1 MATPKR
7 DVELPAAVPA
17 SIPFAQYRR
26 VLHWLVPYWPSL
38 CAVLGLGLLS
48 TALNLVQPYI
58 SRLLIDNALML
69 RDMKVLEEI
78 ALLTVALTIVSSAVS
93 IASSYLYIR
102 FSARSLFDMRLA
114 VYRHLQRL
122 SPRFFAKRKL
132 GDLVSRLNNDVG
144 EVQRVCSDTLL
155 SVLSN
160 ILFFIGSVAIMMWL
174 NWRLCLVSLM
184 LLPVGG
190 LALRHFQARLTE
202 RTKTLRECSATLG
215 SFLIETL
222 MGIRLVISSANEE
235 REAQKFQEHNSS
247 FITALL
253 RMQFLAFMASAAP
266 AMVLTLS
273 TAMVFLYGGRL
284 VIEGHLTIGGL
295 VAFMAYHLRLL
306 SPVQNMLGV
315 YTNLLTGGV
324 SLGRVFSLLDIPP
337 EVIESQTAQAFA
349 GIRSEVCFDRVSF
362 GYSEDKRV
370 LTDISFKI
378 PAGSLCVIV
387 GPSGAGKSTI
397 ADLLVRFFDP
407 DTGAISMDGVNL
419 RELAL
424 ADLRNQVALVEQ
436 VPFFFHGSIREN
448 IAYGRPEATLKEIRA
463 CAQTARIDD
472 FIQALPS
479 GYETVLG
486 ERGVTIS
493 VGERQRIALAR
504 AMLRNPSLIIMDEPT
519 SALDVHSEAA
529 VAKELERALR
539 GRTAIL
545 ITHRL
550 ALVEIA
556 DMAIAIDDGRVIE
569 CGAPTRLLSQ
579 RSTLEKQFFRT
590 SLAATEEAV

>member
-266 AMVLTLS
+266 AMVLTIS

>member
-1 MATPKR
+1 
-7 DVELPAAVPA
+7 
-17 SIPFAQYRR
+17 
-26 VLHWLVPYWPSL
+26 
-38 CAVLGLGLLS
+38 
-48 TALNLVQPYI
+48 
-58 SRLLIDNALML
+58 
-69 RDMKVLEEI
+69 
-78 ALLTVALTIVSSAVS
+78 
-93 IASSYLYIR
+93 
-102 FSARSLFDMRLA
+102 
-114 VYRHLQRL
+114 
-122 SPRFFAKRKL
+122 
-132 GDLVSRLNNDVG
+132 
-144 EVQRVCSDTLL
+144 
-155 SVLSN
+155 
-160 ILFFIGSVAIMMWL
+160 MMWL